1 MKLYV
6 SVVLHKILKKKKK
19 KKHKKNTTK
28 VATVMI
34 KTSLK
39 LDTFMNK
46 ANSQYIITY
55 VYNIRAC
62 WKT

>member
-19 KKHKKNTTK
+19 KHKKNTTI

>member
-6 SVVLHKILKKKKK
+6 SVVLHKILKKKT
-19 KKHKKNTTK
+19 KKHKKNTTI

-46 ANSQYIITY
+46 ANSRYIITY

>member
-6 SVVLHKILKKKKK
+6 SVVLHKILKKKK
-19 KKHKKNTTK
+19 HKKNTTI
-28 VATVMI
+28 VVTVMI

>member
-19 KKHKKNTTK
+19 HKKNPI